1 MTKITHIDEVN
12 GDVDGDDRNGADID
26 SIDEVNGDDGRGATD
41 PLRSNYGSTLNGA
54 ATMWHCIM
62 LATIWLHCATY
73 SMAKY
78 DDYNMA
84 QIW

>member
-1 MTKITHIDEVN
+1 MVTTETAPTMTALMKSTVMM
-12 GDVDGDDRNGADID
+12 G
-26 SIDEVNGDDGRGATD
+26 GRATD